1 MFKFEQ
7 EFVTEYFDA
16 SMDFFINKFFLRFML
31 INIAGSAGLLFFIM
45 YLFNLDTSSFIFFI
59 IPLAWGFVATS
70 ITFFLIKGLKFKEKK
85 INKETNLVFVTN
97 RPVELSDR
105 ALLVRISFAYYWRVH
120 IASIVLSCLSYPLIA
135 MFNVNWSGTPFILG
149 FLSMYLGWF
158 WFTLLNDKT
167 GVYINF
173 SSRVID

>member
-45 YLFNLDTSSFIFFI
+45 YLFKLDTSSFIFFI

-70 ITFFLIKGLKFKEKK
+70 ITFFLIKG
-85 INKETNLVFVTN
+85 
-97 RPVELSDR
+97 
-105 ALLVRISFAYYWRVH
+105 
-120 IASIVLSCLSYPLIA
+120 
-135 MFNVNWSGTPFILG
+135 
-149 FLSMYLGWF
+149 
-158 WFTLLNDKT
+158 
-167 GVYINF
+167 
-173 SSRVID
+173 

>member
-1 MFKFEQ
+1 
-7 EFVTEYFDA
+7 
-16 SMDFFINKFFLRFML
+16 ML

-45 YLFNLDTSSFIFFI
+45 YVFNLDTSSFVFFI

-85 INKETNLVFVTN
+85 INKETNLIFATN

-105 ALLVRISFAYYWRVH
+105 ALLIRISFAYYWRVC
-120 IASIVLSCLSYPLIA
+120 IASIVLSCLLYPLIA
-135 MFNVNWSGTPFILG
+135 MFNVDRSWIIFLHV
-149 FLSMYLGWF
+149 FLSLYLAWF

-167 GVYINF
+167 GFYVHF
-173 SSRVID
+173 SSRAID